1 MRSLLWLSI
10 TVASGVVAVLG
21 GAVVYI
27 AIGGVLGAVAAT
39 VSTLSIAVAL
49 LAWLDW
55 MER

>member
-1 MRSLLWLSI
+1 MKSLLWLSI

-27 AIGGVLGAVAAT
+27 AIGGALGVVAAT
-39 VSTLSIAVAL
+39 ISTLAVAVAL

-55 MER
+55 TER